1 MNLNHYLK
9 TEDMNMSE
17 ELKMDE
23 LEGVSGGAS
32 AERGHVLIVNCE
44 HACNVR
50 TGPGKQY
57 AKLSCYAYAGNIYS
71 YYAKENGWY
80 LLQISGKLG
89 WVYKEFISVIN

>member
-1 MNLNHYLK
+1 
-9 TEDMNMSE
+9 MSE

-57 AKLSCYAYAGNIYS
+57 AKLSCYAYAGSIYS

-89 WVYKEFISVIN
+89 WVCKEFISVIN